1 MEPTRS
7 SLRSRRAAA
16 LAAVAAVAALAIPA
30 KAGATATPAIAGG
43 TLTLTGDATD
53 DNIVLADGSGADPQ
67 LTHNLPLG
75 QNGIQSAFDF
85 NPDPNTVTTLPADAG
100 VKVVVDALGG
110 NDTVNL
116 SAATLEGAAIEGG
129 EGDDV
134 IVGSPAVDTIHD
146 GPGSDRLTGF
156 RGDETIEGQDGNDV
170 MIWNNGDGKDVDEG
184 GDGVDETLITTGA
197 AADQMKVSPLAG
209 GRTFLERSNTPFT
222 VDMGTVE
229 KLSLTSF
236 SGDDTLETLP
246 GVTLPMTIDAGPGPG
261 ADTITPG
268 AGTDRLIGDRGDDTL
283 NAGAG
288 DDRLVWNNGDGT
300 DEMNGDD
307 GLDRIEDNLGAADD
321 VSKVKVVGG
330 KVRYDRVNAPFGLD
344 IASSEVL
351 ELNTFGGDDT
361 LDVAPGVGSLI
372 AITADGGSGDDRLNG
387 GDEADTFL
395 GGLGNDTLE
404 PGAGADTVDGEAGDD
419 TLRVRDGVGDLARGG
434 SGTDSAQADAVDALA
449 DVEHADVPPGVVTP
463 PADTRGTALQVIS
476 RRISSKP
483 VRGTFTVS
491 VRVQCPAAEA
501 GGCTGALSLLTAKP
515 VRIGGV
521 KVQALLGSKS
531 YALRGGESRT
541 LRIKPPKGVNRLA
554 RRGTLSLRAQSV
566 SRDAAGNTATGS
578 SKLSVKLVQ
587 KKKARK

>member
-7 SLRSRRAAA
+7 SLRSRRTAA

-30 KAGATATPAIAGG
+30 TAGATVTPAVVGG
-43 TLTLTGDATD
+43 TLTLTGDAPD
-53 DNIVLADGSGADPQ
+53 DNPVLTDAVPPDPPGADPQ
-67 LTHNLPLG
+67 LKHNLPVG

-85 NPDPNTVTTLPADAG
+85 NPDPNTITTLPADG
-100 VKVVVDALGG
+100 TIKVVVNALGG

-116 SAATLEGAAIEGG
+116 SAATLEGAVIEGG

-134 IVGSPAVDTIHD
+134 IVGSPAVDTIHG
-146 GPGSDRLTGF
+146 GPGNDRLTGF
-156 RGDETIEGQDGNDV
+156 RGNVTIEGQDGNDV

-184 GDGVDETLITTGA
+184 GDGVDEALITTGA
-197 AADQMKVSPLAG
+197 AADQMKVSALAG
-209 GRTFLERSNTPFT
+209 ARTFFERSNAPFT

-261 ADTITPG
+261 ADTITTG

-330 KVRYDRVNAPFGLD
+330 KVRYDRVNAPFELD

-351 ELNTFGGDDT
+351 ELNTFGGNDT

-387 GDEADTFL
+387 GDEADTFF

-404 PGAGADTVDGEAGDD
+404 PGAGADSVDGEAGDD

-434 SGTDSAQADAVDALA
+434 PGTDSAQADAVDALA
-449 DVEHADVPPGVVTP
+449 DVEHADVPPATVTP

-476 RRISSKP
+476 RRISSRP
-483 VRGTFTVS
+483 ARGPFTVS
-491 VRVQCPAAEA
+491 VRVRCPAAEA

-521 KVQALLGSKS
+521 
-531 YALRGGESRT
+531 RSRRCWAASAT
-541 LRIKPPKGVNRLA
+541 RSGAA
-554 RRGTLSLRAQSV
+554 R
-566 SRDAAGNTATGS
+566 AARCGS
-578 SKLSVKLVQ
+578 SSPRASIAWPAE
-587 KKKARK
+587 ARSRCAPRA

>member
-7 SLRSRRAAA
+7 SLRSRRTAA

-30 KAGATATPAIAGG
+30 TAGATVTPAVVG
-43 TLTLTGDATD
+43 TTVTLTGDATD
-53 DNIVLADGSGADPQ
+53 DNLVLTDAVPPAPPGADPQ
-67 LTHNLPLG
+67 LKHNLPLG

-85 NPDPNTVTTLPADAG
+85 NPDPNTITTLPADG
-100 VKVVVDALGG
+100 TIKVVVNALGG

-116 SAATLEGAAIEGG
+116 SAATLEGAVIEGG

-134 IVGSPAVDTIHD
+134 IVGSAAVDTVHG
-146 GPGSDRLTGF
+146 GPGNDRLTGF
-156 RGDETIEGQDGNDV
+156 RGNETIEGQDGNDV
-170 MIWNNGDGKDVDEG
+170 MIWNNGDGKDIDEG

-246 GVTLPMTIDAGPGPG
+246 GVTLPMTIDAGPG
-261 ADTITPG
+261 ADTITTG
-268 AGTDRLIGDRGDDTL
+268 AGTDRLVGDRGDDTL
-283 NAGAG
+283 DAGAG
-288 DDRLVWNNGDGT
+288 DDTLVWNNGDGT
-300 DEMNGDD
+300 DQMSGGD

-330 KVRYDRVNAPFGLD
+330 KVRYDRVNAPFELD

-351 ELNTFGGDDT
+351 ELNTFGGNDT

-387 GDEADTFL
+387 GDEADTFF

-404 PGAGADTVDGEAGDD
+404 PGAGADSVDGQAGDD

-434 SGTDSAQADAVDALA
+434 PGTDSAQADAVDVLA
-449 DVEHADVPPGVVTP
+449 DVEHADVPPPALTPPVVTP
-463 PADTRGTALQVIS
+463 AADTQGTALQVLS
-476 RRISSKP
+476 RKISSKP
-483 VRGTFTVS
+483 TRGVFTAR
-491 VRVQCPAAEA
+491 VRVQCPGAEA
-501 GGCTGALSLLTAKP
+501 GGCRGAVSLLTAKP
-515 VRIGGV
+515 VRIGNV
-521 KVQALLGSKS
+521 KVQAL
-531 YALRGGESRT
+531 
-541 LRIKPPKGVNRLA
+541 
-554 RRGTLSLRAQSV
+554 
-566 SRDAAGNTATGS
+566 
-578 SKLSVKLVQ
+578 
-587 KKKARK
+587 

>member
-1 MEPTRS
+1 
-7 SLRSRRAAA
+7 
-16 LAAVAAVAALAIPA
+16 
-30 KAGATATPAIAGG
+30 
-43 TLTLTGDATD
+43 
-53 DNIVLADGSGADPQ
+53 
-67 LTHNLPLG
+67 
-75 QNGIQSAFDF
+75 
-85 NPDPNTVTTLPADAG
+85 
-100 VKVVVDALGG
+100 VVVDALGG

-134 IVGSPAVDTIHD
+134 IVGSPAVDTIHG
-146 GPGSDRLTGF
+146 GPGNDRLTGF
-156 RGDETIEGQDGNDV
+156 RGNETIEGQDGNDV

-209 GRTFLERSNTPFT
+209 ARTFFERSNAPFT

-246 GVTLPMTIDAGPGPG
+246 GVTLPMTIDAGPG
-261 ADTITPG
+261 ADTITTG
-268 AGTDRLIGDRGDDTL
+268 AGTDRLVGDRGDDTL

-307 GLDRIEDNLGAADD
+307 GLDRIEDNLGAAGD

-330 KVRYDRVNAPFGLD
+330 KVRYDRVNAPFELD

-351 ELNTFGGDDT
+351 ELNTFGGNDT

-387 GDEADTFL
+387 GDEADTFF

-404 PGAGADTVDGEAGDD
+404 PGAGADSVDGEAGDD

-434 SGTDSAQADAVDALA
+434 PGTDTAQADPVDALA
-449 DVEHADVPPGVVTP
+449 DVEHADVPPRPSPGDVSTGMEPRHAPRARRRGRPRPRRSRHGQRSGGRRRRARRRRARRRP
-463 PADTRGTALQVIS
+463 PAGRHPA
-476 RRISSKP
+476 RRHPGHGAPGDLPPISSKP
-483 VRGTFTVS
+483 ARGTFTVS
-491 VRVQCPAAEA
+491 VRVRCPAAEA
-501 GGCTGALSLLTAKP
+501 GGCTGALSLLTAQP

-521 KVQALLGSKS
+521 KVQALLGSKR
-531 YALRGGESRT
+531 YALTGGESRT
-541 LRIKPPKGVNRLA
+541 LRIKLPRGVNRLA

-587 KKKARK
+587 KKKARR